1 MPVECADRQVV
12 ALAARQHG
20 VATTAQLH
28 AAGLSRHAI
37 AHRVAGGWLRRL
49 HRGVYLVGALEGPWS
64 RAMAAVLAYEPDALL
79 SHQPAG
85 VLSGF
90 RPPPTGAIHVTV
102 VGRDARG
109 RDGIHAHT
117 ITRLHP
123 ADATHRLGIPVTSP
137 ARTLLDLAATLTQRD
152 LSRAIDE
159 GRVLRLVTDHSLN
172 EQLSRYPAHR
182 GTRALKLATTP
193 EPKLTRSEAERRLL
207 ELVRAAGLPEPK
219 TNARLAG
226 HEVDFLWP
234 AHRLVVEVDG
244 YTFHSKRSS
253 FERDR
258 RRDAALTLAGYRVI
272 RITWRQITEAPELVI
287 ATLAGALAAQ
297 PEALRSSTVSA

>member
-12 ALAARQHG
+12 TLAARQHG

-28 AAGLSRHAI
+28 AARLSRHAI
-37 AHRVAGGWLRRL
+37 AHRVGRGWLRRL
-49 HRGVYLVGALEGPWS
+49 HRGVYFVGAVEGPWS
-64 RAMAAVLAYEPDALL
+64 RAMAAVLAYGPDALL

-90 RPPPTGAIHVTV
+90 RPPPAGAIHVTV
-102 VGRDARG
+102 VGRDVRN

-159 GRVLRLVTDHSLN
+159 ARVLRLVTDRSLD
-172 EQLSRYPAHR
+172 EQFSRYPAHR
-182 GTRALKLATTP
+182 GTRALKNATTP

-272 RITWRQITEAPELVI
+272 RITWRQITEEPELVI